1 MAPLKDDVTIAQ
13 EATLLPITTI
23 AQSLGLREEELE
35 LYGRDKAK
43 VSLSVL
49 ERLKDRPDGKLV
61 LVTAITPTPAG
72 EGKTTTTVGLGQAFP
87 KIGVKGVIC
96 IREPSLGPVFGVK
109 GGAAGGGYSQVVP
122 MADINLHFTGDLHA
136 VTAANNLLAALVDNH
151 LHQGNELRL
160 NAKRIIWRRCLDMND
175 RALREI
181 VVGLGPA
188 GSGVTRPDGFT
199 ITAASE
205 IMAILALSKD
215 LKDLKARC
223 ARIVV
228 GFNNDGKPV
237 TAGQLKA
244 EGAMAIVL
252 KDAVKPNLVQTLE
265 HTPAFVH
272 AGPFANI
279 AHGTSSLAATRIA
292 LKVGDIVVQEA
303 GFAADLGAEKFFDI
317 FCEAAGLKVS
327 ACVIVATARALK
339 MHGGVPKES
348 LDHDDPQAV
357 LRGVANLERH
367 VENLKKFHVPI
378 VVAINRFPKDT
389 EKELAVI
396 EAFCTKAGV
405 AFAVCNNFEKG
416 GEGAVD
422 LAKKVVAAASGAPAA
437 SAPLYDR
444 TWPIKRKI
452 ETIAKE
458 VYRAVSVNYGPEAE
472 EMIKVLE
479 ANGYGQLPI
488 CMAKTQSSISHDP
501 KLIGAPAGFEFPV
514 REVRLSA
521 GAGFVVAVAGDM
533 MLMPGL
539 PKVPAAEKMDIDER
553 GHITGFR

>member
-1 MAPLKDDVTIAQ
+1 MKDDVTIAQ
-13 EATLLPITTI
+13 EASLRPIVEI
-23 AQSLGLREEELE
+23 ARELGLEEGEIE
-35 LYGRDKAK
+35 QYGRDKAK
-43 VSLSVL
+43 VSLAAL
-49 ERLKDRPDGKLV
+49 DRLKGRPDGKLI

-72 EGKTTTTVGLGQAFP
+72 EGKTTTTVGLGQALP
-87 KIGVKGVIC
+87 KIGVKGIIC

-122 MADINLHFTGDLHA
+122 MADINLHFTGDIHA
-136 VTAANNLLAALVDNH
+136 VTAANNLLAAIVDNH
-151 LHQGNELRL
+151 MHQGNELKL
-160 NAKRIIWRRCLDMND
+160 NPKRVIWRRCLDMND

-181 VVGLGPA
+181 VIGLGPP

-205 IMAILALSKD
+205 IMAILALSRDLSD
-215 LKDLKARC
+215 LKERC
-223 ARIVV
+223 SRIVV
-228 GFNNDGKPV
+228 AFNTEGKPV

-244 EGAMAIVL
+244 QGAMAILL
-252 KDAVKPNLVQTLE
+252 KDAIKPNLVQTLE

-279 AHGTSSLAATRIA
+279 AHGTSSLVATRIA
-292 LKVGDIVVQEA
+292 LKLADVVVQEA

-317 FCEAAGLKVS
+317 FCEAAGLKVH

-339 MHGGVPKES
+339 MHGGVAKES
-348 LDHDDPQAV
+348 LDHEDPQAIR
-357 LRGVANLERH
+357 RGIANLERH
-367 VENLKKFHVPI
+367 VENLKKFKVPI

-396 EAFCTKAGV
+396 EDFCKRAGI
-405 AFAVCNNFEKG
+405 AFAPCTNFEKG
-416 GEGAVD
+416 GEGAVE
-422 LAKKVVAAASGAPAA
+422 LARKVVAAAHSSAGI
-437 SAPLYDR
+437 SAPIYDR
-444 TWPIKRKI
+444 SWPLKRKI

-458 VYRAVSVNYGPEAE
+458 IYRAESINYSPEAE
-472 EMIKVLE
+472 EMIKLLE
-479 ANGYGQLPI
+479 ANGYGGLPI
-488 CMAKTQSSISHDP
+488 CMAKTQASISHDP
-501 KLIGAPAGFEFPV
+501 KLIGAPQGFEFPV

-539 PKVPAAEKMDIDER
+539 PKAPAAEKMDIDVN